1 MRETARMWL
10 ASFTVTVVLLLD
22 CGYSTAESNG
32 SCVTAP
38 PDTLIN
44 GTGTLING
52 VPIVNMMDTSKCNT
66 IALML

>member
-1 MRETARMWL
+1 MCGKARMWL
-10 ASFTVTVVLLLD
+10 ACFTVAEVLLLV

-32 SCVTAP
+32 GCVPAP

-44 GTGTLING
+44 GTGTLNNG
-52 VPIVNMMDTSKCNT
+52 VPIVNFSDTSKCNT